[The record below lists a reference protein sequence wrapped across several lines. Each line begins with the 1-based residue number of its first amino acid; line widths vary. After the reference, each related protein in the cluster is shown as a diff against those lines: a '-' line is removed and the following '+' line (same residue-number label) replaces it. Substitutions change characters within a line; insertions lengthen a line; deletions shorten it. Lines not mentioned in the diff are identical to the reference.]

1 MPSVMQA
8 HFLLD
13 GSAGPGRV
21 ERRRPP
27 LVIAHDSDALPP
39 SGSREPPATLA
50 TLLLACLHFFG
61 EVFDGKKHAVCAGYG
76 CTEDSA
82 LGGFVTREH
91 RALEAAGMPNV
102 AVRAVCFAKSAAWLS
117 LVAARGHTR
126 LGPTHRDPDPRDCCW
141 LCRRS
146 SCTRSSCATPS
157 APRTT
162 WPRVATA
169 SPRSNGSSSR
179 LPARPSPLPTPRST
193 LQASLAPATSR
204 RRSLWPMPASWRL
217 STSSRRKR
225 VASRARRAP
234 HDTGPGWRRGRC
246 DESMM
251 HGVG

>member
-13 GSAGPGRV
+13 GSAGPGRG

-39 SGSREPPATLA
+39 SGSREPTTTLA

-102 AVRAVCFAKSAAWLS
+102 AVRTL
-117 LVAARGHTR
+117 LVLPHVRLALLGCGARA
-126 LGPTHRDPDPRDCCW
+126 GPPMRCAPDARDYYC

-217 STSSRRKR
+217 STSSSESTWPAGRGGRRTTWGR
-225 VASRARRAP
+225 VGAVAVSTRI
-234 HDTGPGWRRGRC
+234 
-246 DESMM
+246 
-251 HGVG
+251 

>member
-102 AVRAVCFAKSAAWLS
+102 AVRTLFVLPSLRLGLAWLRREGTHAWARRIATPTPEI
-117 LVAARGHTR
+117 VAGCAGVRAA
-126 LGPTHRDPDPRDCCW
+126 PDPRVRPRLPHEQRGQGLLPHRPDPTG
-141 LCRRS
+141 LPAGCRR
-146 SCTRSSCATPS
+146 
-157 APRTT
+157 
-162 WPRVATA
+162 
-169 SPRSNGSSSR
+169 GH
-179 LPARPSPLPTPRST
+179 
-193 LQASLAPATSR
+193 R
-204 RRSLWPMPASWRL
+204 RCQ
-217 STSSRRKR
+217 
-225 VASRARRAP
+225 
-234 HDTGPGWRRGRC
+234 RRGRRC
-246 DESMM
+246 KRRWLPRRAGGAHSGRCQHPGGSQPQVGESAWPA
-251 HGVG
+251 GRGGRRTTRGRVGAVAVATRI